1 MSRSMREPRMVAGSI
16 GAAQLVTALLT
27 AILTVSSQAHGD
39 EPAAPAECPKGEGWV
54 ECRAAAGD
62 LLAIYR
68 LGRTAYE
75 SARQSGDFSESL
87 RLARQLNA
95 TGDKNGERLLKM
107 VHLQLGWGTHKDY
120 VQAYAWLVEDMG
132 KDDEHLPKML
142 KQLAEKMTPEQLDRA
157 KSLAGR

>member
-1 MSRSMREPRMVAGSI
+1 MAM
-16 GAAQLVTALLT
+16 ALLAAFAT
-27 AILTVSSQAHGD
+27 MAWQAHAD
-39 EPAAPAECPKGEGWV
+39 EPPVQADCPRDENWI

-62 LLAIYR
+62 PLAVYR

-75 SARQSGDFSESL
+75 NARETGDFTDAL

-95 TGDKNGERLLKM
+95 AGDKNGERLLTM

-120 VQAYAWLVEDMG
+120 VQAYAWLLEDMA

-142 KQLAEKMTPEQLDRA
+142 RQLAAKMTP
-157 KSLAGR
+157 